1 MRRIE
6 QLSPAYVKT
15 SADKTAKQLILCFHF
30 LFIFLFSNAQTLNLN
45 QFGIEEGLPQSS
57 VYTMLQGKDG
67 SIWVGT
73 MNGVSKYSGL
83 NFENFSK
90 KNGLAENRVT
100 SSCQDKEGNIWFG
113 HWSGGITKYDIQ
125 LKKFSEVHPDKI
137 KLSKTIT
144 SIVAD
149 KNGTIWFGTNGE
161 GLVKYQNG
169 QFTAY
174 TSENGLPDN
183 HINALMIG
191 KDGQVWIGT
200 ENGVS
205 VYKRNFSA
213 FSKDLPSKSIKC
225 FLEEA
230 NGNIW
235 IGTSDKGV
243 IRMNANYAEM
253 KNFTTSSG
261 LASNNIKVMFQAENG
276 SIFIG
281 TNSDGISKYIPR
293 LENTSYAGPL
303 FSTISTQHGLSND
316 HIFSIIQDREKN
328 IWIGTQLNLNQYFD
342 EQFEIFG
349 ENDGLSNSLVW
360 SVIQDKDENF
370 WIGTEGG
377 LVKFIPDIHKKT
389 TGERLINVSS
399 NSSYVFTHKT
409 GKNNEVLNTS
419 ALYEDIKGNIW
430 YSDFGKG
437 ITRLNPGTNESK
449 HFTTETGLPSN
460 EIYAITGDKDG
471 NIWIGTNKGGVL
483 KFDIQTEKFKT
494 YTTKDGLGSD
504 QVYAIFCDSKNRLW
518 FGCLGG
524 KLSML
529 DSQIDDSFH
538 TFSEQKGYP
547 CNFTLCITEDKK
559 GNMWFGAFDQGIYKF
574 DGTAFKNYSSKEG
587 LSSDTPF
594 LLVCDNDDHL
604 WIGTGL
610 GIDRL
615 DLKDETIKHY
625 EKQDGF
631 LGIEIN
637 PNATLKDKEGN
648 LWFGSI
654 VGLVKYNAKLAKK
667 NLVEAITSIKDPR
680 IFFQNVT
687 LPEDH
692 VFSWNQNH
700 VTFDFIGTSLTNP
713 KRVKYRYFLEG
724 VDKDWSPVVKENS
737 VTYPNLEAGSY
748 TFKVRSSNNDG
759 VWNKEP
765 VVFHFEIS
773 APFWKKSWFYLV
785 IASSALVIAMIYV
798 QWRERRLKRQNIIL
812 EKRVEERTLIISK
825 QKDEIERKNN
835 VIIDSIEYAK
845 NIQQSILPTKL
856 DLGRIFPQ
864 HFILNRPKDIVSG
877 DFYWL
882 HETTDR
888 IFIAVADCTGH
899 GVPGAFM
906 SFMGYNLLN
915 ETVREK
921 PKDNPAE
928 MLNVLNLKVLNS
940 LKQHDTN
947 TSAKYGMDI
956 SLIAIDKEKNI
967 LEFSGAHNSLLIFRG
982 NENFQLKA
990 DRLSVGSTVRDDI
1003 TTFTNHKFELKKGDM
1018 LYLYTDGYPDQTG
1031 GPDNKKFFA
1040 NPFRELLQ
1048 SISKME
1054 EEEQCK
1060 ILDETILKWRG
1071 AKSQIDDIL
1080 VVGFRI

>member
-1 MRRIE
+1 MKKIQRI
-6 QLSPAYVKT
+6 QSVKRIT
-15 SADKTAKQLILCFHF
+15 ITLLCLYF
-30 LFIFLFSNAQTLNLN
+30 LMGFRFSHAQTLNLN

-57 VYTMLQGKDG
+57 VYTMLQSKDG

-83 NFENFSK
+83 NFENFTK

-100 SSCQDKEGNIWFG
+100 ASCQDKDGNIWFG
-113 HWSGGITKYDIQ
+113 HWSGGITKYDSR
-125 LKKFSEVHPDKI
+125 LRKFSEIIPGSI

-144 SIVAD
+144 SIIED
-149 KNGTIWFGTNGE
+149 KNGVVWFATNGE
-161 GLVKYQNG
+161 GLLSSQNEK
-169 QFTAY
+169 FTLY

-183 HINALMIG
+183 RLNALMLD
-191 KDGQVWIGT
+191 KKGQLWIAT
-200 ENGVS
+200 EKGITI
-205 VYKRNFSA
+205 YKAKFSS
-213 FSKDLPSKSIKC
+213 FDKNLPSNSIKC
-225 FLEEA
+225 FLEDTD
-230 NGNIW
+230 GNIW
-235 IGTSDKGV
+235 IGTSDNGV
-243 IRMNANYAEM
+243 IRMNSAYEEM
-253 KNFTTSSG
+253 RVYNTASG
-261 LASNNIKVMFQAENG
+261 LASNNIKVIFQSLNG

-293 LENTSYAGPL
+293 LENANYEGPL

-316 HIFSIIQDREKN
+316 HIFSIMQDREKN

-349 ENDGLSNSLVW
+349 ENDGLKNSLVW
-360 SVIQDKDENF
+360 SVIQDKNENF

-399 NSSYVFTHKT
+399 NSSYVFTNKT
-409 GKNNEVLNTS
+409 GRNNEVLNTGS
-419 ALYEDIKGNIW
+419 LYEDVKGNIW

-437 ITRLNPGTNESK
+437 ITRLNPITNQSK
-449 HFTTETGLPSN
+449 RYTKETGLPTN
-460 EIYAITGDKDG
+460 EIYSITGDKDG

-483 KFDIQTEKFKT
+483 KFDINSEKFTT
-494 YTTKDGLGSD
+494 YSTKNGLGSD
-504 QVYAIFCDSKNRLW
+504 QVYAVYCDKKNRLW

-529 DSQIDDSFH
+529 DNQAGDSIH
-538 TFSEQKGYP
+538 TFSEKQGYS
-547 CNFTLCITEDKK
+547 CNFTLCITEDNA
-559 GNMWFGAFDQGIYKF
+559 GNIWLGAFDQGIYKF
-574 DGTAFKNYSSKEG
+574 NGQSFKNYSSKEG

-594 LLVCDNDDHL
+594 LLVCDNDEHL

-667 NLVEAITSIKDPR
+667 NLVEAITSIKEPR
-680 IFFQNVT
+680 IFFQQVT

-713 KRVKYRYFLEG
+713 KRVKYRYLLEG
-724 VDKDWSPVVKENS
+724 VDKEWSPVVKENS
-737 VTYPNLEAGSY
+737 VTYPNLEPGSY
-748 TFKVRSSNNDG
+748 TFKVRSSNSDG
-759 VWNKEP
+759 VWNKDP
-765 VVFHFEIS
+765 VTFHFEIS
-773 APFWKKSWFYLV
+773 APFWKKSWFYIVVVSILL
-785 IASSALVIAMIYV
+785 ICAFIYV
-798 QWRERRLKRQNIIL
+798 QVRERKLKRENLIL
-812 EKRVEERTLIISK
+812 EKRVAERTIIISK
-825 QKDEIERKNN
+825 QKDEIQRKNN

-845 NIQQSILPTKL
+845 NIQQSILPTKDEL
-856 DLGRIFPQ
+856 SKVFPK

-877 DFYWL
+877 DFYWM
-882 HETTDR
+882 HETAER
-888 IFIAVADCTGH
+888 MLIAVADCTGH

-915 ETVREK
+915 ETINEK
-921 PKDNPAE
+921 PKGTPAE
-928 MLNVLNLKVLNS
+928 ILNILNRKVLNS

-956 SLIAIDKEKNI
+956 AFLAINKNKNQI
-967 LEFSGAHNSLLIFRG
+967 EFSGAHNSLLIFRG
-982 NENFQLKA
+982 NEHFQLKA
-990 DRLSVGSTVRDDI
+990 DRLSVGSSIREDI
-1003 TTFTNHKFELKKGDM
+1003 NTFTNHEFELQKGDM

-1031 GPDNKKFFA
+1031 GPDNKKFFT

-1048 SISKME
+1048 SISKFDE
-1054 EEEQCK
+1054 DEQSK

-1071 AKSQIDDIL
+1071 EKSQIDDIL
-1080 VVGFRI
+1080 VIGFRV